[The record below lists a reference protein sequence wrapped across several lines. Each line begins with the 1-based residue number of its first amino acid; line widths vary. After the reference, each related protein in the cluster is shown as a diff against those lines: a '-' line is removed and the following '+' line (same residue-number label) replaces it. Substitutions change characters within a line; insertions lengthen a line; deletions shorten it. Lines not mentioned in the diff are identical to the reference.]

1 MMIGFILGVATILI
15 VQAIGWY
22 VYTKR
27 KTKRMIGV
35 GYWVIVNAPTFDKS
49 KQYRVVEATATH
61 LFVSSDGLGLSA
73 RWIPRRCAKPST
85 KHDPYKGIT

>member
-1 MMIGFILGVATILI
+1 MMIGFTLGVATILI

-22 VYTKR
+22 VYSKR
-27 KTKRMIGV
+27 NKKRMIGV

-49 KQYRVVEATATH
+49 KQYRVVEATPSH
-61 LFVSSDGLGLSA
+61 LFVSLDGLGLSA
-73 RWIPRRCAKPST
+73 RWVPRKYAKPAT